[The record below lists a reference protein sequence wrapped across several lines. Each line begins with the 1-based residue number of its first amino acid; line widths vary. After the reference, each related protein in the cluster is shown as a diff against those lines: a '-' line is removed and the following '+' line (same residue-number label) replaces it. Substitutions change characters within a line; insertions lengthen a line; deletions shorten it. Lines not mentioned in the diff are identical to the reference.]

1 MNPFDILLIVLLA
14 GVVLLAIRRLYRKRK
29 QGGGCG
35 CGCSGCVNTA
45 CSGHNNTQ
53 RKGEKP

>member
-14 GVVLLAIRRLYRKRK
+14 GVVLLAVRRLYRKRR
-29 QGGGCG
+29 QGGCG

-53 RKGEKP
+53 REGNKP

>member
-14 GVVLLAIRRLYRKRK
+14 GVVLLAVRRLYRKRR
-29 QGGGCG
+29 QGGCG

-53 RKGEKP
+53 RKGENP